1 VKISE
6 ACEKCFAV
14 IRDVFLAAVVAEP
27 EDKQFHNISSRY
39 PRLLNFIVIFFCFY
53 VVFLIFLITKV
64 IVHSSSS
71 GSFILTARTERIE
84 YQPES
89 IDPPR
94 IAFRNATFHW
104 DELSDENFDPLAST
118 SSKTKSLPPDSSGS
132 IQIQGKS
139 NVVFSRIGTGSLHIQ
154 IKSSKP
160 ILVFDENDQKIF
172 SLPSVAAL
180 VLNEPSRLIN
190 QGIAWK
196 YNLDGPLIIGRVP
209 TFGIQQLNGLL
220 IDGEIQM
227 VAKQLL
233 SGNHY
238 KVDPYKLQLGD
249 ELQFLPVD
257 PKTSGMLTFDADRGL
272 QVVAIVEAKSAT
284 IKKFRETNIQI
295 RNNLWSKLGK
305 DEEFVITWA
314 LMLTVPGILV
324 FFTRILFF
332 HKQVNLN
339 KYGV

>member
-1 VKISE
+1 MNIVE
-6 ACEKCFAV
+6 TFNKCFAV

-27 EDKQFHNISSRY
+27 EKNQYHHISSQY
-39 PRLLNFIVIFFCFY
+39 PRLLNFIVIFFCIY
-53 VVFLIFLITKV
+53 VVFLLFLLTKV
-64 IVHSSSS
+64 IVNSSSS

-94 IAFRNATFHW
+94 ISFRNATFYW
-104 DELSDENFDPLAST
+104 DEQSDEKFDPLASS
-118 SSKTKSLPPDSSGS
+118 SSKSKSLPPESSGS
-132 IQIQGKS
+132 VQVQGKS
-139 NVVFSRIGTGSLHIQ
+139 NIVFSRIGTGALHIQ

-160 ILVFDENDQKIF
+160 ILVFDENDQKLF

-180 VLNEPSRLIN
+180 VLNEPSRLLL

-227 VAKQLL
+227 VATQLL

-249 ELQFLPVD
+249 ELQFVPID
-257 PKTSGMLTFDADRGL
+257 PKTSGLLTFDAERGL

-284 IKKFRETNIQI
+284 IKKFRETNIKI

-324 FFTRILFF
+324 FFTRILSF
-332 HKQVNLN
+332 HQQVNS
-339 KYGV
+339 KK